1 MTRETTE
8 WHEIKYDE
16 HAVKTLAVVYGA
28 VFILGIILVLIDFLP
43 AITLAVW
50 PLAFLIALLIVFYIT
65 GRAFPNMIGLSN
77 DRIVLRF
84 RKKETRELPW
94 TEIQRCI
101 FPDKR
106 KAQWRLLTDDGEVLS
121 LRISDELANRILAHW
136 NRAKRNGSSEEVRS
150 LYYRG
155 AE

>member
-8 WHEIKYDE
+8 WHEIKYGE
-16 HAVKTLAVVYGA
+16 HAIMTLAVVYVP

-50 PLAFLIALLIVFYIT
+50 PLTFLITILIGFYIT
-65 GRAFPNMIGLSN
+65 GRAIPNMMGLSN
-77 DRIVLRF
+77 DKIVLRF

-94 TEIQRCI
+94 TEIQRCV

-106 KAQWRLLTDDGEVLS
+106 KAQWRLLTNDGEVLS
-121 LRISDELANRILAHW
+121 LRISDELASRILHRWKKAIH
-136 NRAKRNGSSEEVRS
+136 NAPERS
-150 LYYRG
+150 
-155 AE
+155 